1 MNMSTNLISPRH
13 IITAL
18 IVIFLWG
25 MNFVVIKIG
34 LQGVPPFL
42 LGALRFVLVAFPAI
56 LFLPRPQVPF
66 KWLLAYALTISLG
79 QFAFLF
85 SAMAVGMP
93 AGLASLVLQ
102 AQAFFTVGLS
112 ALVFG
117 DKLRA
122 SNLLGM
128 IIASLGLVLLG
139 SASLNNAATSVSHV
153 SLLGFLLTLCAALSW
168 ACGNVINKKIGSISS
183 SVSTLSLVAWSAL
196 IPILPFFLLSY
207 LFEGSAAIVGSLSN
221 LSLSSVLTVMYLAF
235 AATLVGYTL
244 WGRLLASLPT
254 HMVAPLTL
262 LVPVVGLTAAWLLLG
277 EALKTSQIIGAAI
290 VMCGLLINVFGHK
303 LRAGVKRVVG

>member
-1 MNMSTNLISPRH
+1 MLNNHISPRH
-13 IITAL
+13 ILTAL

-34 LQGVPPFL
+34 LKGVPPFL
-42 LGALRFVLVAFPAI
+42 LGALRFLLVAFPAI
-56 LFLPRPQVPF
+56 IFLPRPKVPF
-66 KWLLAYALTISLG
+66 KWLLAYALAISLG

-117 DKLRA
+117 DRLRT

-128 IIASLGLVLLG
+128 LVASLGLVLLG
-139 SASLNNAATSVSHV
+139 SASLSSAANPISQV

-168 ACGNVINKKIGSISS
+168 ACGNVINKKIGTISS

-207 LFEGSAAIVGSLSN
+207 LFEGRTVMLDSLTH
-221 LSLSSVLTVMYLAF
+221 LSLSSVLTVVYLAF

-244 WGRLLASLPT
+244 WGRLLAALPT

-262 LVPVVGLTAAWLLLG
+262 LVPVVGLSAAWILLD

-290 VMCGLLINVFGHK
+290 VMCGLLINVFGH
-303 LRAGVKRVVG
+303 RFSSGVKRVMG